1 MAEHFLNL
9 KKETDSQVHKAHR
22 VSNKMK
28 PNRPILRCVT
38 IKMVKFKDRGF

>member
-9 KKETDSQVHKAHR
+9 KKETDIQVHKAQK

-28 PNRPILRCVT
+28 PSRSILRHVT